1 MVVAEKPVEIRA
13 LRERD
18 LVAIGVIESASF
30 EYPWSAGIF
39 FDCLSVGYYCRVL
52 DLLGQPAAYAVLSIG
67 ASEAHILNLT
77 VSPEYRRQGLGRC
90 LLLDLLAHARTRSLH
105 RIYLE
110 VRPSNDAARVLYK
123 AEGFELIGLRR
134 QYYRSR
140 HGREDALVFALSL
153 DESAS
158 SASGTDPRARLV

>member
-13 LRERD
+13 LRESD
-18 LVAIGVIESASF
+18 LVAIGVIESASY

-52 DLLGQPAAYAVLSIG
+52 DLQGQPAAYAVLSIG

-110 VRPSNDAARVLYK
+110 VRHSNDAARVLYK